1 MIVTTPKGAKHFHNI
16 FLDPDNKIRQAKI
29 LIRINCA
36 VLKSRQLEFIGMD
49 ENGYIIDSNYKNKK
63 TTEWDYIVPETSGAK
78 LINELCYV
86 KKGKKKYNHE

>member
-1 MIVTTPKGAKHFHNI
+1 
-16 FLDPDNKIRQAKI
+16 
-29 LIRINCA
+29 
-36 VLKSRQLEFIGMD
+36 MD